1 MEPDTVRYSGPEKL
15 NEGVIYMK
23 KIEAIVR
30 PEKAEIVRHA
40 LEKAGCG
47 GLMLTEIQG
56 HGQQKGITQQWRGEQ
71 YKMELLPKMKIE
83 LVVKDSDVDRILKT
97 IIENAKT
104 GEIGDGKIFVSTI
117 DTSIKI
123 RTGEKGEDAL

>member
-1 MEPDTVRYSGPEKL
+1 
-15 NEGVIYMK
+15 MK